1 MKLEIEIR
9 KKSYEAIKN
18 NKIDYYEALDGLL
31 AIKEGKQILEDK
43 SKEMTLKEF
52 KEAIDREPEI
62 RDYLVKIKIKY
73 KNETEYRYL
82 NELLLVSPPCFYE
95 WANDWFE
102 GEEDVRIVD
111 YKAIEDIEF

>member
-1 MKLEIEIR
+1 MKLYICDPE
-9 KKSYEAIKN
+9 KN
-18 NKIDYYEALDGLL
+18 KDCT
-31 AIKEGKQILEDK
+31 KESCQTLCFQTTKEECRLRP
-43 SKEMTLKEF
+43 KEMTLKEF
-52 KEAIDREPEI
+52 KEAIDKEPEI

-82 NELLLVSPPCFYE
+82 NELLLVSPPCNYE